1 MRWLVDGYNVI
12 RRDPDLRAAEAAGLE
27 AGRAALLRAIAPV
40 AQRSADRF
48 TVVFDGAP
56 SRAPA
61 PPPGRLEVVF
71 SRPPQK
77 ADDVLGR
84 LAREAGAGTVVVSD
98 DRAVADAARRAHC
111 TVVGGES
118 FLAALAGA
126 ASGAA
131 QGARDDDEDDE
142 DAGPGRERRR
152 GNPRRLSRDDR
163 AALRALRR
171 LRNS

>member
-12 RRDPDLRAAEAAGLE
+12 RRDPDLRSAEAAGLQ
-27 AGRAALLRAIAPV
+27 AGRAALLRAIAAV
-40 AQRSADRF
+40 AQRSPDRF

-61 PPPGRLEVVF
+61 APPGRLEVIF
-71 SRPPQK
+71 SRPPLK
-77 ADDVLGR
+77 ADDVLAR
-84 LAREAGAGTVVVSD
+84 LAREAGAGAVVVSD

-111 TVVGGES
+111 TVVGGEA
-118 FLAALAGA
+118 FLAALGGA
-126 ASGAA
+126 ASGEVEDD
-131 QGARDDDEDDE
+131 QDDDAELGHE
-142 DAGPGRERRR
+142 PRG
-152 GNPRRLSRDDR
+152 GNPHRLSREAR